1 MSTHVKANRWS
12 HSRAGLVYGFPA
24 QVLSFGAMWVEY
36 AGLRCTALVDQCHWW
51 YILLKHY
58 KILWLCGNWV
68 KSEKTHWLPRLN
80 ANIMYWL
87 AKYPGGLH
95 DCLVRNGHLYWR
107 MTVTVLRWMV
117 FLIAFDSVIC
127 ALLGTLCRKTRMP
140 FNRFITLLW
149 RIRNGNVRLAS
160 YVRINCNVIEDLLLS
175 SLTSPSDPT
184 CIVLHGNCELN
195 RRRQKKQYEET
206 IEDEKT

>member
-1 MSTHVKANRWS
+1 
-12 HSRAGLVYGFPA
+12 
-24 QVLSFGAMWVEY
+24 
-36 AGLRCTALVDQCHWW
+36 
-51 YILLKHY
+51 
-58 KILWLCGNWV
+58 
-68 KSEKTHWLPRLN
+68 
-80 ANIMYWL
+80 
-87 AKYPGGLH
+87 
-95 DCLVRNGHLYWR
+95 
-107 MTVTVLRWMV
+107 
-117 FLIAFDSVIC
+117 
-127 ALLGTLCRKTRMP
+127 MP